1 MPSLRSV
8 VSTLVTG
15 AVVVVGGGAA
25 FSAVTAGPGSDRATV
40 VRVIDGDTIDVRYD
54 DEVHRVRLLNIDTPE
69 TKHPGQAVE
78 CLGPEATAYLADQ
91 LLPGDVVRLEYD
103 VERYDRYER
112 ELAGVFEGEVL
123 INAEIARRGLGVPV
137 LFEPNRKFL
146 DEVTAAYEEGKA
158 AGVGMFSA
166 DLTCTFEARIAAYAD
181 SVAGVEA
188 LVASED
194 PAAVQAAADS
204 AVAEGVALLA
214 IIDAAGAGSLDAAG
228 LTVAELDGLRGEV
241 RALQGRA
248 EGAAKAAVA
257 EAERVK
263 AEEEARKKAEEEAER
278 KAQEEKKKAEE
289 EARKKA
295 EEEKAKAEEE
305 ARKKAEEEAARQAA
319 EEAQRQAET
328 EAARQAEA
336 QRAAEEQARRQ
347 SQIQP
352 LMPQTPAPPVAPPVA
367 PPPPAN
373 VWYENCAAARAAGAA
388 PVYLGQPGYGTHLDR
403 DRDGVGCE

>member
-1 MPSLRSV
+1 M
-8 VSTLVTG
+8 STLVTG

-69 TKHPGQAVE
+69 TRHPGKAVE

-158 AGVGMFSA
+158 AGAGMFSA
-166 DLTCTFEARIAAYAD
+166 DLACTFEARIAAYAD
-181 SVAGVEA
+181 SVAAVEA
-188 LVASED
+188 LAAAED

-214 IIDAAGAGSLDAAG
+214 LIDGAGAGSLAAAG
-228 LTVAELDGLRGEV
+228 LSGAELDGLRGEV

-278 KAQEEKKKAEE
+278 KAA
-289 EARKKA
+289 
-295 EEEKAKAEEE
+295 EEKAKAEEE
-305 ARKKAEEEAARQAA
+305 ARKKAEEEARKAEEEAAREAA
-319 EEAQRQAET
+319 EEAQRQAEA

-352 LMPQTPAPPVAPPVA
+352 LMPQTPAPPPAAPPVA
-367 PPPPAN
+367 PPPPPPSTS
-373 VWYENCAAARAAGAA
+373 VYYPNCAAARAAGAA